1 MMQTMLRPATGK
13 AKRQGSIRSR
23 LVAAFILIALVPTG
37 LISLVLFM
45 TSAESNRV
53 QVGAQLQSAAK
64 FKAGSVENWAAYLMA
79 DLSGLANL
87 ESAGGMMEMVL
98 KGSDDPDQYQA
109 AVNQVTRRF
118 DAILRTSNNYT
129 ELHLLNQNGTIILS
143 TQPERR
149 GRNVGSESYFRQAR
163 FGSYVAP
170 FTYSPVDG
178 VPEII
183 VTTPIRDSAGGMM
196 GVLAARAN
204 PAGLYPLLQD
214 PTGLGR
220 TGEAYL
226 IDRQYN
232 PLTPLREGYRDKVG
246 TPGTQALVQT
256 RKSGFSTY
264 ENYLGVP
271 VIGAYEWIT
280 SLGVG
285 VMAEQPQSESQR
297 ASFAVLAVNA
307 SVALTS
313 VIVGVLASL
322 AVTYQIATPIS
333 ELALTARDISSGVLR
348 TAEGEERN
356 DELGDL
362 AQAFNSMT
370 LQQHRLINE
379 LEDRVAER
387 TLELEKRSKLLES
400 SSLVNQAAVSI
411 LDLNELI
418 VQVVEV
424 IRQNF
429 NLYYTG
435 LFLADQNQEWA
446 VLRAGTGEA
455 GKAMLARGHRL
466 KIGGGSMIGWC
477 VARGQ
482 PRVALEAGEDAVRL
496 ATPEL
501 PLTRS
506 EAAIPLRARGAVL
519 GALTVQSA
527 EPNAFDS
534 VTLSVLQ
541 SMADQVAVAIE
552 NARLYTESQATLEA
566 ERRAYTTASQAAW
579 RQILR
584 RRSGLSF
591 RSDPLG
597 VGPASPQARPDLEQ
611 AYRLGETS
619 AGQVLVKTALGGNGS
634 GPGVEHHTLAI
645 PIKVRGLVIGVLD
658 THKPVQRGPWTKEE
672 QALLENIAEQLGAAL
687 DSARLYEE
695 TQDRAERERMVAEV
709 TARMRESLD
718 LDAVLQTAVREVG
731 QALGLEEVSVLLANV
746 TGEKAGE
753 ANGPAE
759 EPR

>member
-1 MMQTMLRPATGK
+1 MMQTQLRTATGK
-13 AKRQGSIRSR
+13 PVRQGSIRSR
-23 LVAAFILIALVPTG
+23 LVVAFLLIALVPTG
-37 LISLVLFM
+37 LISLVRFM
-45 TSAESNRV
+45 TSTESTRA
-53 QVGAQLQSAAK
+53 QVGAQMQLAAQ

-79 DLSGLANL
+79 DLSGLANT
-87 ESAGGMMEMVL
+87 ESAGGRMDVVL
-98 KGSDDPDQYQA
+98 KGSDDPGQYQA
-109 AVNQVTRRF
+109 AADQVTSRF
-118 DAILRTSNNYT
+118 GAILRTSSNYT
-129 ELHLLNQNGTIILS
+129 ELHLLDMSGNIILS
-143 TQPERR
+143 TVPERI
-149 GRNVGSESYFRQAR
+149 GSRLSNEASFRQAR

-170 FTYSPVDG
+170 FSYSPLDG
-178 VPEII
+178 EPEII
-183 VTTPIRDSAGGMM
+183 ITTPVRDATGSMM

-226 IDRQYN
+226 IDRQFN
-232 PLTPLREGYRDKVG
+232 PLTPLQEGYRDKVG
-246 TPGTQALVQT
+246 TPGARELIET
-256 RKSGFSTY
+256 RKGGYSAY
-264 ENYLGVP
+264 ENYMGVP
-271 VIGAYEWIT
+271 VIGGYEWIA

-285 VMAEQPQSESQR
+285 VMAEQQQSESNR

-307 SVALTS
+307 SVALTAL
-313 VIVGVLASL
+313 IVGVLASL
-322 AVTYQIATPIS
+322 AVTYQITNPIS
-333 ELALTARDISSGVLR
+333 ELALTARDISSGALR

-362 AQAFNSMT
+362 ARAFNTMT
-370 LQQHRLINE
+370 LQQRRLINE

-400 SSLVNQAAVSI
+400 SSLVSQAAASI
-411 LDLNELI
+411 LDPNELI
-418 VQVVEV
+418 VQVVEL

-506 EAAIPLRARGAVL
+506 EAAIPLRARGTVL
-519 GALTVQSA
+519 GALTVQST

-534 VTLSVLQ
+534 VTISVLQ

-552 NARLYTESQATLEA
+552 NARLFTESQATLEA

-591 RSDPLG
+591 RSDSLG
-597 VGPASPQARPDLEQ
+597 VSPASSQARPDLEQ

-619 AGQVLVKTALGGNGS
+619 AGRVLVKTAGGGNGS
-634 GPGVEHHTLAI
+634 ASGVEHHTLAV
-645 PIKVRGLVIGVLD
+645 PIKVRGQVIGVLD
-658 THKPVQRGPWTKEE
+658 THKPVQRGRWTKEE

-695 TQDRAERERMVAEV
+695 TQNRAERERMVAEV

-746 TGEKAGE
+746 TNGEAGE
-753 ANGPAE
+753 ANGPAQ
-759 EPR
+759 EPI